1 MYIKGIPQF
10 HDLSEVVSNSVR
22 ICRSTH
28 ADRRCVTSAVM
39 VSVIIALLLQV
50 RKILILLNWSFTV
63 VPLFLRP
70 PSVFTSVVTKLQ
82 NSIHHL
88 TDFS

>member
-1 MYIKGIPQF
+1 MYIAGIPQF
-10 HDLSEVVSNSVR
+10 HDLPEVVSNSVR

-50 RKILILLNWSFTV
+50 RKNTDTV
-63 VPLFLRP
+63 KLGFSGHCFGCSPRFRGHHAFLVAP
-70 PSVFTSVVTKLQ
+70 PQ
-82 NSIHHL
+82 RAE
-88 TDFS
+88 

>member
-1 MYIKGIPQF
+1 MYVTGIPQF

-50 RKILILLNWSFTV
+50 RKNTDTVESNFHGYSFGCS
-63 VPLFLRP
+63 PCFLR
-70 PSVFTSVVTKLQ
+70 TKYFL
-82 NSIHHL
+82 H
-88 TDFS
+88 